1 MPRVW
6 MHRNRSQSRSDNIK
20 LIMTKTQQ
28 TNSPSPVFELG
39 VKNNAN
45 WQDLM
50 DALVQRRVELG
61 ISQREMAKRL
71 GISQPAVAQFE
82 LSSANP
88 TISTLIRYAN
98 KLGVELEWN
107 LATSKL

>member
-1 MPRVW
+1 M
-6 MHRNRSQSRSDNIK
+6 K
-20 LIMTKTQQ
+20 LIMSESQHIIF
-28 TNSPSPVFELG
+28 PSPAFELG
-39 VKNNAN
+39 VKNNTN

-50 DALVQRRVELG
+50 DALVQKRIELG
-61 ISQREMAKRL
+61 ISQRDMAKRL

-98 KLGVELEWN
+98 KLGVELEWS
-107 LATSKL
+107 LRVPKP